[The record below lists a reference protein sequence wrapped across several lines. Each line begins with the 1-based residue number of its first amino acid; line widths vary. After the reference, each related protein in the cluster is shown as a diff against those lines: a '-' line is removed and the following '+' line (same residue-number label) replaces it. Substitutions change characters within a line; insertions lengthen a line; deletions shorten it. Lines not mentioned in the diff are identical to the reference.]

1 MPRKLQVPGPGAYDV
16 SNPWPSKSI
25 SIKGSSRASMQG
37 SEFAPGPGEYA
48 PQGATDKARPRC
60 LFTKSNRFSDM
71 PDDAPGPCEYSPRNP
86 SHVAPRMSMGQ
97 RSGKVALGTTTMTP
111 GPGAYTPGRGKTVGA
126 TNFARGAS
134 RWMHTT
140 STAAGS
146 FDSPGPAAYELDPRQ
161 CAKRVPAAGF
171 GTTPRLG
178 SNSAA
183 WTSRTPGPGQYMYD
197 IKSKAPKISM
207 TPRRED
213 IF

>member
-86 SHVAPRMSMGQ
+86 SHVAPSIHTWPGEDGRRYKLCAWSEQMDAYNIDGCGVVRQSRACSIRA
-97 RSGKVALGTTTMTP
+97 RSEAVRKA
-111 GPGAYTPGRGKTVGA
+111 
-126 TNFARGAS
+126 GAS
-134 RWMHTT
+134 GWLRNHPEIRQQLRGLDLAYARPWSVHVRYQVEGAQDKYDT
-140 STAAGS
+140 S
-146 FDSPGPAAYELDPRQ
+146 P
-161 CAKRVPAAGF
+161 
-171 GTTPRLG
+171 
-178 SNSAA
+178 
-183 WTSRTPGPGQYMYD
+183 
-197 IKSKAPKISM
+197 
-207 TPRRED
+207 
-213 IF
+213 